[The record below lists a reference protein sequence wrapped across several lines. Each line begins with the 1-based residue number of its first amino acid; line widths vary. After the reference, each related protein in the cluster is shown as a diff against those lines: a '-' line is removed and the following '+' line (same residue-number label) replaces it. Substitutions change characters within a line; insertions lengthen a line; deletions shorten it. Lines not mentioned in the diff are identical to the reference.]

1 MKKADIVRIIA
12 EGTGLTQVE
21 TQAVVDGF
29 IATITYALKNG
40 ERIELRGF
48 GNFKTVKRSTRI
60 ARNPKTNEPVTV
72 PEHMTAVFRP
82 SRDLKAF
89 LNKEK

>member
-29 IATITYALKNG
+29 IATVSYALKNG

-48 GNFKTVKRSTRI
+48 GNFKAVKRNARM
-60 ARNPKTNEPVTV
+60 ARNPKTNEPVEV

-82 SRDLKAF
+82 SRDLKDF
-89 LNKEK
+89 LNKE